1 MSIHALP
8 TWGEAIVMP
17 GVGEP
22 LHLVQR
28 TVLEPEPGFALIHI
42 EACGV
47 CGSDLFLHKGGF
59 GIEKLPV
66 VPGHEAAGRVMS
78 VGSPADEWLVGKQVA
93 LYYIN
98 APQGTSWVEDGH
110 ENIGPGIE
118 RMGVDVDGAFAE
130 FIIRPIHTLIPVE
143 PEMDPAVVAVATDA
157 LATPYHALVDIAQVQ
172 KNQTVVVI
180 GLGGIGSNAVQIGK
194 LLGARVIAVGR
205 SQRKLEQALEL
216 GADVAISSSEGTERV
231 REVAGTNID
240 VVVECSGVANMA
252 RFAISCAGFRSR
264 VVLVGASME
273 SFSLAPTE
281 LIWRESSIMGSRGFT
296 RENICDVLEHIREGR
311 LVTSHLTNNQMPLR
325 DAAIAFEDLKAGLSM
340 RTILV
345 PRKRVLQ

>member
-1 MSIHALP
+1 MTTHTLP

-22 LHLVQR
+22 LRLVQR
-28 TVLEPEPGFALIHI
+28 TVPEPEPGFALIHI

-78 VGSPADEWLVGKQVA
+78 VGTHEDEWLIGKQVA

-98 APQGTSWVEDGH
+98 APRGTSWIDEGH

-130 FIIRPIHTLIPVE
+130 FIVRPVHTLIPVE

-157 LATPYHALVDIAQVQ
+157 LATPYHALVDIAQL
-172 KNQTVVVI
+172 KAGQTLVVI

-205 SQRKLEQALEL
+205 SQRKLDQALEL
-216 GADVAISSSEGTERV
+216 GADIALASSEGFEKV
-231 REVAGTNID
+231 REVAGANID
-240 VVVECSGVANMA
+240 VVVECSGVAEMA
-252 RFAISCAGFRSR
+252 RFAINCAGFRAR

-273 SFSLAPTE
+273 NFSIAPTE

-296 RENICDVLEHIREGR
+296 KENIQDVLDHIRKGR
-311 LVTSHLTNNQMPLR
+311 LVTEHLTNNQRPLR
-325 DAAIAFEDLKAGLSM
+325 DASEALEDLKSGLSM

-345 PRKRVLQ
+345 PRMRGLQ